1 MRWMS
6 DETQDDPEQD
16 DSEDG
21 KEPNR
26 FQRFGEQLTGLLDPE
41 AAFRRGSGLVTGV
54 TQATKEEFVRI
65 VSAEM
70 RNFLDG
76 MDAADL
82 LQQAIAGLVIDVNMQ
97 VKFSR
102 DADGATKPEVTHKE
116 SKVRMS
122 DKRSNDEPQTA
133 DEGESRASKSKK

>member
-1 MRWMS
+1 VRWMS

-16 DSEDG
+16 QEEG

-26 FQRFGEQLTGLLDPE
+26 FQRFGEQLTGFLDPE

-76 MDAADL
+76 MDASDL
-82 LQQAIAGLVIDVNMQ
+82 LQKAIAGLVIDVNMQ

-102 DADGATKPEVTHKE
+102 DSDGTTKPEVTRKE
-116 SKVRMS
+116 SRVRMS
-122 DKRSNDEPQTA
+122 DKRSKEEPETVDE
-133 DEGESRASKSKK
+133 DESRASKK